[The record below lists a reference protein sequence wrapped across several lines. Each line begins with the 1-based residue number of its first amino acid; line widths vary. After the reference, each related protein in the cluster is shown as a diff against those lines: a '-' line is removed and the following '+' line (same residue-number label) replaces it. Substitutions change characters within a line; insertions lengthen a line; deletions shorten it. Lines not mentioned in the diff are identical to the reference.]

1 MKEVE
6 QKCFSWVERN
16 GSLLFVLAATLLS
29 LAARVPMRDFVSKDM
44 AESLLPWYA
53 QIAENG
59 GFRGLGTQ
67 VGNYNLP
74 YQSLIALM
82 TSIPIQPVYAYKIC
96 SVLFDYLLA
105 VAAGGIVR
113 HITGDRLK
121 SALCYGA
128 VVFLPTV
135 ALNSA
140 MWGQCDSI
148 FTFFLAAC
156 FLMLLKEKYTVA
168 FLLYGASL
176 AFKLQAVFFLPFLL
190 FFYGKEKKFSVL
202 QFLLCL
208 IPPVVLS
215 LGGVLQ
221 GRSLLDILRV
231 YRSQTTDSAE
241 ISYSY
246 PSFWNGLLKNG
257 EEEHLAQVEL
267 LAIFVALAMLA
278 GLVLTLWRSKRAFA
292 ETEHLSIVVFLTY
305 TCVLFLPCMHE
316 RYGYPYLLFGL
327 MLAFADLK
335 MIPILLGMIML
346 DLQTYGHYLFGTPRA
361 PWELLVGLNMLCW
374 LACGGRIFMKD
385 RKDRKSA

>member
-1 MKEVE
+1 MKQTE
-6 QKCFSWVERN
+6 QKIFSWVEDH
-16 GSLLFVLAATLLS
+16 GALLFGIAATLLS
-29 LAARVPMRDFVSKDM
+29 LAARFPMRDFISKDM
-44 AESLLPWYA
+44 TESLLPWYA

-74 YQSLIALM
+74 YQSMIALM
-82 TSIPIQPVYAYKIC
+82 TTLPVSPVYAYKIS

-105 VAAGGIVR
+105 LAAMGIVR

-128 VVFLPTV
+128 VVLLPTV

-140 MWGQCDSI
+140 AWGQCDSI

-156 FLMLLKEKYTVA
+156 FLMLLKEKYPAA

-176 AFKLQAVFFLPFLL
+176 AFKLQAVFFLPFLI
-190 FFYGKEKKFSVL
+190 FYYGKEKKFSIL

-208 IPPVVLS
+208 IPPVALS
-215 LGGVLQ
+215 LGGALQ

-231 YRSQTTDSAE
+231 YRSQTTDSSE

-246 PSFWNGLLKNG
+246 PSFWNGLLENG
-257 EEEHLAQVEL
+257 EAEHLGQVEM
-267 LAIFVALAMLA
+267 LAIGVTFAMLA
-278 GLVLTLWRSKRAFA
+278 GIVLMLWRRKETLT
-292 ETEHLSIVVFLTY
+292 ETEHLHIAVFLTY

-316 RYGYPYLLFGL
+316 RYGYPAVLFAL
-327 MLAFADLK
+327 MLAFADRR
-335 MIPILLGMIML
+335 MIPVLLGMIMI
-346 DLQTYGHYLFGTPRA
+346 DLQTYGHYLFGTPRM
-361 PWELLVGLNMLCW
+361 PWELLVGLNMICW
-374 LACGGRIFMKD
+374 LACGGRLLEKS
-385 RKDRKSA
+385 RKDRIRA